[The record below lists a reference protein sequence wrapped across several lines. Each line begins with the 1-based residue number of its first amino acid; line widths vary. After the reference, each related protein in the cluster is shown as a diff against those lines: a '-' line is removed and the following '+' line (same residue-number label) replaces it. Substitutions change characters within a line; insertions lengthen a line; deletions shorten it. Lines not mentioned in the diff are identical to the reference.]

1 MMKVTLNYAGIELGT
16 VRTNRGLNVMEALDI
31 LGINMDEYAAAE
43 GWDGWD
49 FAELEMVYE

>member
-1 MMKVTLNYAGIELGT
+1 MMKVTLYYAGIELGT
-16 VRTNRGLNVMEALDI
+16 VRTNRGMNVMEVLDI

-49 FAELEMVYE
+49 FGELEMVYE

>member
-1 MMKVTLNYAGIELGT
+1 MMKVTLYYAEIELGT
-16 VRTNRGLNVMEALDI
+16 INTNRGMDVMEALDI

>member
-1 MMKVTLNYAGIELGT
+1 MMKVTLNYAGIKLGT
-16 VRTNRGLNVMEALDI
+16 INTNHGMDVMEALDL
-31 LGINMDEYAAAE
+31 LGIDMDEYAAAE